1 MAAAEAVVVAAETSR
16 AGEHSSTPARPPR
29 VTVNETASAVS
40 HNVALTVCT
49 MPQHEAFDCAD
60 LRSCVLR
67 ASRRYARASDG
78 MYLSPRE
85 APRCAE
91 ANGGAAALRR
101 SISHPLS
108 LTLE

>member
-1 MAAAEAVVVAAETSR
+1 M
-16 AGEHSSTPARPPR
+16 
-29 VTVNETASAVS
+29 TVNETASAVS

-85 APRCAE
+85 APHDARRRM
-91 ANGGAAALRR
+91 GGRLPCGDRFR
-101 SISHPLS
+101 THFL
-108 LTLE
+108 